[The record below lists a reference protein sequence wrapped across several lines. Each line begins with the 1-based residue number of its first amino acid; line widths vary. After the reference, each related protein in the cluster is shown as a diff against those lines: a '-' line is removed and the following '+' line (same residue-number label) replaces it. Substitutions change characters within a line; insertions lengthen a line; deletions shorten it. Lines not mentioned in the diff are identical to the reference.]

1 MNWLHDRYRKSGK
14 IKDDDMLYTLSL
26 FALEPMR
33 WTRNLEWRDLS
44 DLERCAMAVYW
55 KNLGEVM
62 SIPYDALP
70 SSKSGWM
77 NGLEW
82 LSELQT
88 WSKAYEVKNMVP
100 NATNKTLALATVDVG
115 LTNVPKF
122 LKPVALQFA
131 AALLDQRLRRA
142 ML

>member
-33 WTRNLEWRDLS
+33 WTKNLEWRDLS
-44 DLERCAMAVYW
+44 DIERCALAVYR
-55 KNLGEVM
+55 KNVGEVM

-70 SSKSGWM
+70 SSKTGWQ

-88 WSKAYEVKNMVP
+88 
-100 NATNKTLALATVDVG
+100 
-115 LTNVPKF
+115 
-122 LKPVALQFA
+122 
-131 AALLDQRLRRA
+131 
-142 ML
+142 